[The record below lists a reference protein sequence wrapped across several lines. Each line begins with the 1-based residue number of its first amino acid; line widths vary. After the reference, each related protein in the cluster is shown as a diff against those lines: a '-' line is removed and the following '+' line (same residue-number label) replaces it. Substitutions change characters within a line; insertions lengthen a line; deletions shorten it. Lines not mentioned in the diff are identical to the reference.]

1 LFGSRSKRNLEWER
15 WFYVLNR
22 KGAGQGFSGIAGVR
36 LSRLRLRLRA
46 RLEGKK
52 VGGLRYEVGG
62 SSERSRSRLS

>member
-1 LFGSRSKRNLEWER
+1 LFGSRSKINLEWER
-15 WFYVLNR
+15 WFYVLKR
-22 KGAGQGFSGIAGVR
+22 KGAAQEFSEIAGVS
-36 LSRLRLRLRA
+36 LSRLRLRA